1 MVENFTKE
9 FSEFES
15 KLAEANQVFRV
26 RSDEIKDENVV
37 DLTQIIEKFDLKN
50 FDKNLKYTSRE
61 YLQILDINQ
70 VY

>member
-1 MVENFTKE
+1 MIKNFEKE

-15 KLAEANQVFRV
+15 KLAEVNQVFGV

-37 DLTQIIEKFDLKN
+37 DLMQIIEKFDLKN

-61 YLQILDINQ
+61 YL
-70 VY
+70 